1 MTTIAAHDEVT
12 APTKV
17 PTTLDEIRA
26 TVQARYGATAQR
38 VTDGVVVGASCCGP
52 ADGSSGC
59 CGSTSETWDP
69 IAADLYNAG
78 ETAGLPTEA
87 LLASLGCGNPTALA
101 ELHEGETVL
110 DLGSGGGIDVLL
122 SARRVGPTG
131 KAYGLDMTDEM
142 LALALE
148 NQAKAGATNVEFLR
162 GHIEAIPLPSNTV
175 DVIISN
181 CVINLSG
188 DKRAV
193 LKEAFRVLKPGG
205 RFAVSDVITRA
216 GLPDAVKESMALWTG
231 CVAGALEEHEFVDL
245 LSEVGFESPSIEPT
259 RVYTREDAAM
269 LLQGTG
275 LAALADEVQG
285 KIMSGFVRAIKP
297 GATPRAAKPLRS
309 LTTLSTTNGT
319 RECGCDD
326 GCCN

>member
-1 MTTIAAHDEVT
+1 MSDTTSST
-12 APTKV
+12 AKM
-17 PTTLDEIRA
+17 PTTLEEIRA
-26 TVQARYGATAQR
+26 TVQARYGATAR
-38 VTDGVVVGASCCGP
+38 AVAEGAATAGCCAPG
-52 ADGSSGC
+52 DGSSGC
-59 CGSTSETWDP
+59 CGSASESWDP
-69 IAADLYNAG
+69 ITADLYDAG
-78 ETAGLPTEA
+78 ETAGLPAEA

-148 NQAKAGATNVEFLR
+148 NREKAGATNVEFLK
-162 GHIEAIPLPSNTV
+162 GHIESIPLPSNTV

-188 DKRAV
+188 DKRQV

-231 CVAGALEEHEFVDL
+231 CVAGALEEQEFIAL
-245 LSEVGFESPSIEPT
+245 LTEVGFENPSIEPT
-259 RVYTREDAAM
+259 RVYTREDAAA
-269 LLQGTG
+269 LLAGTG
-275 LAALADEVQG
+275 LDASLADGVEG
-285 KIMSGFVRAIKP
+285 RIMSGFVRATKP
-297 GATPRAAKPLRS
+297 GAPARPAKPLRP
-309 LTTLSTTNGT
+309 LAALGT
-319 RECGCDD
+319 RADAKPTRDCGCDD
-326 GCCN
+326 GCCK